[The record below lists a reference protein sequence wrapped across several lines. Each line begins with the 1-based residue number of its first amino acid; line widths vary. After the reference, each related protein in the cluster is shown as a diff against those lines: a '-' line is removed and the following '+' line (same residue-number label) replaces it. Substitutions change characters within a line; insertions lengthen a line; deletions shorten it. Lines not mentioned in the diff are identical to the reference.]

1 MPQPPLP
8 DDEQR
13 QSSLLSST
21 IEKLLKHRFAR
32 INSSIWSAM
41 WAHFLNG
48 IAFGLGLGSV
58 LGTTIIVYF
67 LVMALSELEFIP
79 IIGDWASQI
88 IEEINNAR
96 ADANR

>member
-48 IAFGLGLGSV
+48 IAFGLGSV

-79 IIGDWASQI
+79 IIGDWANQI
-88 IEEINNAR
+88 IEEINNAKS
-96 ADANR
+96 DANR

>member
-48 IAFGLGLGSV
+48 IAFGLGSV

-88 IEEINNAR
+88 IEEINNAKS
-96 ADANR
+96 DANR

>member
-48 IAFGLGLGSV
+48 IAFGLGSV

-88 IEEINNAR
+88 IEEINNAK